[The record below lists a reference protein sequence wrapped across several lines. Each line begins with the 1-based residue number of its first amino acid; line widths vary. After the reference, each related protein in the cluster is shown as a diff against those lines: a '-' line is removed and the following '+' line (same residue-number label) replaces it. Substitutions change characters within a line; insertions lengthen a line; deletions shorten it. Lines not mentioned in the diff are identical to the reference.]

1 MWRKRGLMDSF
12 NQYTILRVRVR
23 VRVRVLNPISN
34 RYPLFILFVS

>member
-1 MWRKRGLMDSF
+1 MDSF
-12 NQYTILRVRVR
+12 NQYTILRVR

>member
-23 VRVRVLNPISN
+23 VLNPISN